1 AGLRIIFGPATLV
14 STGAVIA
21 CVLRILVMYDPVKR
35 RKYGRYTKEERMFQ
49 ALVWTFVLLE
59 VGAWS
64 TACVTGAEWIA
75 TRVSVLDLLSMLATL
90 VAAVLLSGQLRKV
103 HDICQL
109 SRDTQRLG
117 ALVLW
122 TIGVYIIT
130 TFLPLPAHAYKYMVA
145 TRYIITLQPVAWAI
159 NIKPV
164 IDYLR

>member
-1 AGLRIIFGPATLV
+1 
-14 STGAVIA
+14 
-21 CVLRILVMYDPVKR
+21 
-35 RKYGRYTKEERMFQ
+35 MFQ

-64 TACVTGAEWIA
+64 TACVTGVEWMA
-75 TRVSVLDLLSMLATL
+75 RKVSVLDLLSMLATL

-130 TFLPLPAHAYKYMVA
+130 TSLPLPALAYKYMVV
-145 TRYIITLQPVAWAI
+145 TRYIITLQPVAWAM
-159 NIKPV
+159 
-164 IDYLR
+164 